1 MPIDRYTH
9 APSTPALPWRNA
21 SLWLLATAFLAV
33 WLGTLGYRHLIPTD
47 EGRYA
52 EIAREMFTSGDWVTI
67 RYNDLKYFEKPPL
80 QMWGTALAYTLFGVG
95 DWQARLFTALSGMVG
110 IALTMLAAARWWG
123 KRVAVI
129 SGLVLVSAPMWNVG
143 AHFNSLDMGVAGC
156 MTMALASLLLAQ
168 HPDAT
173 RAQQRG
179 WMWACW
185 ASMAL
190 AVLSKGLIGVVLPG
204 FVLVVYTLVARDW
217 ALWRRLHLVTGLIVF
232 FAVSAPWFVLISV
245 RNPEFVWFFFVHEHF
260 QRFTSAVHNRSEP
273 LWYFV
278 PLLLAGFLPWLA
290 QLPAAANLTFGRSG
304 ISSAAAN
311 GFRPT
316 LLLGLWAIL
325 IFAFFSL
332 SNSKLP
338 GYIFP
343 IIPALAVLAA
353 LALEHTGERAWR
365 WQLKAFLA
373 LAVIGLAV
381 SGYVATMSSDMY
393 PNAVFSRFALFL
405 AGAFAAGAA
414 FTWLA
419 LRVGGRRFESLVAFA
434 SAWFLT
440 FTVATLGHEA
450 FGRSMSG
457 IDLVPA
463 VKPWLKPGVPF
474 YAVER
479 LDHTI
484 PFYLGKPTVMVQ
496 EPDELAFGV
505 RQEPSKWIPTTEA
518 FVARWQDLGKA
529 GSEAVAMMG
538 PGTYDRLAAQG
549 VPMIIIARDARRVI
563 VRRN

>member
-1 MPIDRYTH
+1 MPIDRS
-9 APSTPALPWRNA
+9 ANAPALPWRNA
-21 SLWLLATAFLAV
+21 SLWLLAAAFLAV

-52 EIAREMFTSGDWVTI
+52 EIAREMFTTGDWVTI
-67 RYNDLKYFEKPPL
+67 RYNALKYFEKPPL
-80 QMWGTALAYTLFGVG
+80 QMWGTALAYTLFGIG
-95 DWQARLFTALSGMVG
+95 DWQARLFTALSG
-110 IALTMLAAARWWG
+110 IAGLVFTMLAAARWWG
-123 KRVAVI
+123 RRTAVI
-129 SGLVLVSAPMWNVG
+129 TGLVLVSAPMWNVG

-156 MTMALASLLLAQ
+156 MTMALAALLLAQ

-173 RAQQRG
+173 RSQQRN
-179 WMWACW
+179 WMWVCW

-217 ALWRRLHLVTGLIVF
+217 ALWKRLHLMTGLIVF
-232 FAVSAPWFVLISV
+232 FAVGAPWFALISA
-245 RNPEFVWFFFVHEHF
+245 RNPEFAWFFFVHEHF
-260 QRFTSAVHNRSEP
+260 QRFTSTVHNRNAP

-290 QLPAAANLTFGRSG
+290 QLPGAARLSFARTET
-304 ISSAAAN
+304 ATN

-316 LLLGLWAIL
+316 LMLGLWAIL
-325 IFAFFSL
+325 IFAFFSI
-332 SNSKLP
+332 SDSKLP

-353 LALEHTGERAWR
+353 LALETTSERAWR
-365 WQLKAFLA
+365 WQLKVFLA
-373 LAVIGLAV
+373 LAVVGLAA

-393 PNAVFSRFALFL
+393 PNAVFSRFGVFL
-405 AGAFAAGAA
+405 AVAFAAGAV

-419 LRVGGRRFESLVAFA
+419 LRFADRRFESLVAFA
-434 SAWFLT
+434 CAWFLT
-440 FTVATLGHEA
+440 FTVALLGHEA

-479 LDHTI
+479 LDHTM
-484 PFYLGKPTVMVQ
+484 PFYLGTPTTMVQ
-496 EPDELAFGV
+496 QPDELAFGIE
-505 RQEPSKWIPTTEA
+505 QEPTKWIPTTEA
-518 FVARWQDLGKA
+518 FVTHWKEGGQ
-529 GSEAVAMMG
+529 AVAMMG
-538 PGTYDRLAAQG
+538 PGTYDRLSAQG
-549 VPMIIIARDARRVI
+549 VPMIVIARDARRVI

>member
-1 MPIDRYTH
+1 MPIDRS
-9 APSTPALPWRNA
+9 ANAPALPWRNA
-21 SLWLLATAFLAV
+21 SLWLLAAAFLAV

-52 EIAREMFTSGDWVTI
+52 EIAREMFTTGDWVTI
-67 RYNDLKYFEKPPL
+67 RYNALKYFEKPPL
-80 QMWGTALAYTLFGVG
+80 QMWGTALAYTLFGIG
-95 DWQARLFTALSGMVG
+95 DWQARLFTALSG
-110 IALTMLAAARWWG
+110 IAGLVFTMLAAARWWG
-123 KRVAVI
+123 KRTAVI
-129 SGLVLVSAPMWNVG
+129 TGLVLVSAPMWNVG

-156 MTMALASLLLAQ
+156 MTMALAALLLAQ

-173 RAQQRG
+173 RSQQRN
-179 WMWACW
+179 WMWVCW

-204 FVLVVYTLVARDW
+204 FVLVVYTLAARDW
-217 ALWRRLHLVTGLIVF
+217 ALWKRLHLVTGLIVF
-232 FAVSAPWFVLISV
+232 FAVGAPWFVLISA
-245 RNPEFVWFFFVHEHF
+245 RNPEFAWFFFVHEHF
-260 QRFTSAVHNRSEP
+260 QRFTSTVHNRNAP

-290 QLPAAANLTFGRSG
+290 QLPGAARLTFAR
-304 ISSAAAN
+304 AETAAN

-316 LLLGLWAIL
+316 LMLGLWAIL
-325 IFAFFSL
+325 IFAFFSI
-332 SNSKLP
+332 SDSKLP

-353 LALEHTGERAWR
+353 LVLENTSERAWR
-365 WQLKAFLA
+365 WQLKGFLA
-373 LAVIGLAV
+373 LAVVGLVA

-393 PNAVFSRFALFL
+393 PNAVFSRFGAFL
-405 AGAFAAGAA
+405 AAAFAAGAV

-419 LRVGGRRFESLVAFA
+419 LRFADKRLESLVAFA
-434 SAWFLT
+434 CAWFLT
-440 FTVATLGHEA
+440 FTTALLGHEA

-479 LDHTI
+479 LDHTM
-484 PFYLGKPTVMVQ
+484 PFYLGTPTTMVQ
-496 EPDELAFGV
+496 QPDELAFGIE
-505 RQEPSKWIPTTEA
+505 QEPTKWIPTTEA
-518 FVARWQDLGKA
+518 FVARWKEGGQ
-529 GSEAVAMMG
+529 AVAMMG
-538 PGTYDRLAAQG
+538 PGTYDRLATQG
-549 VPMIIIARDARRVI
+549 VPMTLIARDARRVI

>member
-1 MPIDRYTH
+1 MSIDRT
-9 APSTPALPWRNA
+9 AQAPALPWRNA
-21 SLWLLATAFLAV
+21 SLWLLAAAFLAI

-52 EIAREMFTSGDWVTI
+52 EIAREMFVSGDWVTI
-67 RYNDLKYFEKPPL
+67 RYNALKYFEKPPL
-80 QMWGTALAYTLFGVG
+80 QMWGTALAYTLFGIG
-95 DWQARLFTALSGMVG
+95 DWQARLFTALSGIVG
-110 IALTMLAAARWWG
+110 IVFTVLAAARWWG
-123 KRVAVI
+123 KRTAVI
-129 SGLVLVSAPMWNVG
+129 SGLVLVSAPLWNVG
-143 AHFNSLDMGVAGC
+143 SHFNSLDMGVAGC
-156 MTMALASLLLAQ
+156 MTMALGALLLAQ

-217 ALWRRLHLVTGLIVF
+217 ALWKRLHLVTGLIIF
-232 FAVSAPWFVLISV
+232 FAVGAPWFVLISM
-245 RNPEFVWFFFVHEHF
+245 RNPEFAWFFFVHEHF
-260 QRFTSAVHNRSEP
+260 QRFTSTVHNRNAP

-278 PLLLAGFLPWLA
+278 PLLVAGFLPWLA
-290 QLPAAANLTFGRSG
+290 QLPSAARLTFARGETAS
-304 ISSAAAN
+304 N

-316 LLLGLWAIL
+316 LMLGLWAIL
-325 IFAFFSL
+325 IFAFFSI
-332 SNSKLP
+332 SDSKLP

-343 IIPALAVLAA
+343 IIPALAILGA
-353 LALEHTGERAWR
+353 LVLEHTSERAWR
-365 WQLKAFLA
+365 WQLKGFLA
-373 LAVIGLAV
+373 LALAGLAA

-393 PNAVFSRFALFL
+393 PNAVFAQFAMFL
-405 AGAFAAGAA
+405 AVAFAAGAG

-419 LRVGGRRFESLVAFA
+419 LRLAGKRFESVVAFA
-434 SAWFLT
+434 CAWFLT
-440 FTVATLGHEA
+440 FAAAMLGHEA

-463 VKPWLKPGVPF
+463 VRPWLKPDVPF

-479 LDHTI
+479 LDHTM
-484 PFYLGKPTVMVQ
+484 PFYLGRPTIMVQ

-505 RQEPSKWIPTTEA
+505 KQEPAKWVPTTEA
-518 FVARWQDLGKA
+518 FVARWKA
-529 GSEAVAMMG
+529 GGQAVAMMG
-538 PGTYDRLAAQG
+538 PGTYDRLTAQG
-549 VPMIIIARDARRVI
+549 VPMILIARDARRVI

>member
-1 MPIDRYTH
+1 MPIDRS
-9 APSTPALPWRNA
+9 ANAPALPWRNA
-21 SLWLLATAFLAV
+21 SLWLLAAAFLAV

-52 EIAREMFTSGDWVTI
+52 EIAREMFTTGDWVTI
-67 RYNDLKYFEKPPL
+67 RYNALKYFEKPPL

-95 DWQARLFTALSGMVG
+95 DWQARLFTALSG
-110 IALTMLAAARWWG
+110 IAGLVFTMLAAARWWG
-123 KRVAVI
+123 KRTAVI
-129 SGLVLVSAPMWNVG
+129 TGLVLVSAPMWNVG

-156 MTMALASLLLAQ
+156 MTMALAALLLAQ

-173 RAQQRG
+173 RSQQRN
-179 WMWACW
+179 WMWVCW

-217 ALWRRLHLVTGLIVF
+217 ALWKRLHLMTGLIVF
-232 FAVSAPWFVLISV
+232 FAVGAPWFALISA
-245 RNPEFVWFFFVHEHF
+245 RNPEFAWFFFVHEHF
-260 QRFTSAVHNRSEP
+260 QRFTSTVHNRNAP

-290 QLPAAANLTFGRSG
+290 QLPGAARLSFARTET
-304 ISSAAAN
+304 ATN

-316 LLLGLWAIL
+316 LMLGLWAIL
-325 IFAFFSL
+325 IFAFFSI
-332 SNSKLP
+332 SDSKLP

-353 LALEHTGERAWR
+353 LALETTSERAWR
-365 WQLKAFLA
+365 WQLKVFLA
-373 LAVIGLAV
+373 LAVVGLAA

-393 PNAVFSRFALFL
+393 PNAVFSRFGVFL
-405 AGAFAAGAA
+405 AVAFAAGAV

-419 LRVGGRRFESLVAFA
+419 LRFADRRFESLVAFA
-434 SAWFLT
+434 CAWFLT
-440 FTVATLGHEA
+440 FTVALLGHEA

-479 LDHTI
+479 LDHTM
-484 PFYLGKPTVMVQ
+484 PFYLGTPTTMVQ
-496 EPDELAFGV
+496 QPDELAFGIE
-505 RQEPSKWIPTTEA
+505 QEPTKWIPTTEA
-518 FVARWQDLGKA
+518 FVTHWKEGGQ
-529 GSEAVAMMG
+529 AVAMMG
-538 PGTYDRLAAQG
+538 PGTYDRLSAQG
-549 VPMIIIARDARRVI
+549 VPMIVIARDARRVI

>member
-1 MPIDRYTH
+1 MPIDRSSN
-9 APSTPALPWRNA
+9 APALPWRNA
-21 SLWLLATAFLAV
+21 SLWLLAAAFLAI

-52 EIAREMFTSGDWVTI
+52 EIAREMFSTGDWVTI
-67 RYNDLKYFEKPPL
+67 RYSGLKYFEKPPL

-95 DWQARLFTALSGMVG
+95 DWQARLFTALSGVVG
-110 IALTMLAAARWWG
+110 IVFTVLAAARWWG
-123 KRVAVI
+123 KRVAVV

-156 MTMALASLLLAQ
+156 MTMALAALLLAQ

-217 ALWRRLHLVTGLIVF
+217 QLWKRLHLVTGLVVF
-232 FAVSAPWFVLISV
+232 FVVAAPWFVLISA
-245 RNPEFVWFFFVHEHF
+245 RNPEFAWFFFVHEHF
-260 QRFTSAVHNRSEP
+260 QRFTSTVHNRNAP
-273 LWYFV
+273 VWYFV

-290 QLPAAANLTFGRSG
+290 QLPGAMRLTFAPSET
-304 ISSAAAN
+304 AAN

-316 LLLGLWAIL
+316 LILGLWAIL
-325 IFAFFSL
+325 IFAFFSI
-332 SNSKLP
+332 SDSKLP

-343 IIPALAVLAA
+343 IIPALAILAA
-353 LALEHTGERAWR
+353 LVLERTSQHAWR

-373 LAVIGLAV
+373 LALVGLAA
-381 SGYVATMSSDMY
+381 SGYVATMSSGMY

-405 AGAFAAGAA
+405 AVAFVAGAA

-419 LRVGGRRFESLVAFA
+419 LRLANRRFESLVAFA
-434 SAWFLT
+434 CAWFLT
-440 FTVATLGHEA
+440 FTAALLGHEA
-450 FGRSMSG
+450 FGRLMSG
-457 IDLVPA
+457 IELVPA
-463 VKPWLKPGVPF
+463 VKPWLKPDVPF

-479 LDHTI
+479 LDHTM
-484 PFYLGKPTVMVQ
+484 PFYLGRPTTMVQ

-505 RQEPSKWIPTTEA
+505 QQEPAKWIPTTEA
-518 FVARWQDLGKA
+518 FVARWKEGGQA
-529 GSEAVAMMG
+529 IAMMG
-538 PGTYDRLAAQG
+538 PGTYDGLASQG
-549 VPMIIIARDARRVI
+549 VPMIVIARDARRVI
-563 VRRN
+563 VRRH

>member
-1 MPIDRYTH
+1 MPIDRTNP
-9 APSTPALPWRNA
+9 APSLPWRNA
-21 SLWLLATAFLAV
+21 SLWLLAAALVAV

-52 EIAREMFTSGDWVTI
+52 EIAREMLSSGDWVTI
-67 RYNDLKYFEKPPL
+67 RYNALKYFEKPPL
-80 QMWGTALAYTLFGVG
+80 QMWGTALAYTLFGIG
-95 DWQARLFTALSGMVG
+95 DWQARLFTALSGIVG
-110 IALTMLAAARWWG
+110 IVFTMLAAARWWG
-123 KRVAVI
+123 KRTAVL
-129 SGLVLVSAPMWNVG
+129 SGLVLVSAPLWNVG
-143 AHFNSLDMGVAGC
+143 SHFNSLDMGVAGC
-156 MTMALASLLLAQ
+156 MTMALGALLLAQ

-217 ALWRRLHLVTGLIVF
+217 ALWKRLHLVSGLVVF
-232 FAVSAPWFVLISV
+232 FAVGAPWFVLISM
-245 RNPEFVWFFFVHEHF
+245 RNPEFAWFFFVHEHF
-260 QRFTSAVHNRSEP
+260 QRFTSTVHNRNAP

-278 PLLLAGFLPWLA
+278 PLLVAGFLPWLA
-290 QLPAAANLTFGRSG
+290 QLPGAARLAVTRGETAS
-304 ISSAAAN
+304 N

-325 IFAFFSL
+325 IFAFFSI
-332 SNSKLP
+332 SDSKLP

-343 IIPALAVLAA
+343 VIPALAVLAA
-353 LALEHTGERAWR
+353 LVLERTSQHAWR
-365 WQLKAFLA
+365 WQLRAFLA
-373 LAVIGLAV
+373 LALIGLAA

-393 PNAVFSRFALFL
+393 ANAVFSRFAMFL
-405 AGAFAAGAA
+405 AVAFVAGAG

-419 LRVGGRRFESLVAFA
+419 LRLAERRFESVLAFA
-434 SAWFLT
+434 CAWFLT
-440 FTVATLGHEA
+440 FTVAMLGHEA

-463 VKPWLKPGVPF
+463 VKPWLKPDVPF

-479 LDHTI
+479 LDHTM
-484 PFYLGKPTVMVQ
+484 PFYLSRPTIMVQ

-505 RQEPSKWIPTTEA
+505 EQEPAKWVPTTEA
-518 FVARWQDLGKA
+518 FVARWKA
-529 GSEAVAMMG
+529 GGQAVAMMG
-538 PGTYDRLAAQG
+538 PGTYDRLTAQG
-549 VPMIIIARDARRVI
+549 VPMIVIARDARRVI

>member
-1 MPIDRYTH
+1 MPIDR
-9 APSTPALPWRNA
+9 STNAPALPWRNA
-21 SLWLLATAFLAV
+21 SLWLLAAAFLAV

-67 RYNDLKYFEKPPL
+67 RYNALKYFEKPPL
-80 QMWGTALAYTLFGVG
+80 QMWGTALAYTLFGIG
-95 DWQARLFTALSGMVG
+95 DWQARLFTALSGIVG
-110 IALTMLAAARWWG
+110 IVFTVLAAARWWG
-123 KRVAVI
+123 KRTAVI
-129 SGLVLVSAPMWNVG
+129 TGLVLVSAPMWNVG
-143 AHFNSLDMGVAGC
+143 SHFNSLDMGVAGC
-156 MTMALASLLLAQ
+156 MTMALGALLLAQ
-168 HPDAT
+168 HPSAT

-204 FVLVVYTLVARDW
+204 FVLVVYTFVARDW
-217 ALWRRLHLVTGLIVF
+217 ALWKRLHLVTGLIVF
-232 FAVSAPWFVLISV
+232 FAVGAPWFVLISA
-245 RNPEFVWFFFVHEHF
+245 RNPEFAWFFFVHEHF
-260 QRFTSAVHNRSEP
+260 QRFTSTVHNRNAP

-290 QLPAAANLTFGRSG
+290 QLPGAARLTFARGKG
-304 ISSAAAN
+304 EASSAAN

-316 LLLGLWAIL
+316 LILGLWAIL
-325 IFAFFSL
+325 IFAFFSI
-332 SNSKLP
+332 SDSKLP

-343 IIPALAVLAA
+343 IIPALAILAA
-353 LALEHTGERAWR
+353 LVLEHTSERAWR

-373 LAVIGLAV
+373 LAVVGLAA

-393 PNAVFSRFALFL
+393 PNAVFSRFAAFL
-405 AGAFAAGAA
+405 AVAFAAGAA

-419 LRVGGRRFESLVAFA
+419 LRLASQRFESMVAFA
-434 SAWFLT
+434 CAWFLT
-440 FTVATLGHEA
+440 FTAAMLGHEA

-463 VKPWLKPGVPF
+463 VKPWLKPDVPF

-479 LDHTI
+479 LDHTM
-484 PFYLGKPTVMVQ
+484 PFYLGRPTVMVQ
-496 EPDELAFGV
+496 SPDELAFGV
-505 RQEPSKWIPTTEA
+505 EQEPTKWVPTTEA
-518 FVARWQDLGKA
+518 FVTRWKEGGQ
-529 GSEAVAMMG
+529 AVAMMG
-538 PGTYDRLAAQG
+538 PGTYDQLAARG
-549 VPMIIIARDARRVI
+549 VPMIVIARDARRVI

>member
-1 MPIDRYTH
+1 MPINRSDTAH
-9 APSTPALPWRNA
+9 ALPWRTS
-21 SLWLLATAFLAV
+21 SLWLLAAALLAV

-52 EIAREMFTSGDWVTI
+52 EIAREMFSSGDWVTI

-95 DWQARLFTALSGMVG
+95 DWQARLFTALSGIIG
-110 IALTMLAAARWWG
+110 IVFTVLAAARWWG
-123 KRVAVI
+123 KRVAVV
-129 SGLVLVSAPMWNVG
+129 SALVLASAPMWNVG

-156 MTMALASLLLAQ
+156 MTMALAALLLAQ

-185 ASMAL
+185 SAMAL

-204 FVLVVYTLVARDW
+204 FVLVVYTVAARDW
-217 ALWRRLHLVTGLIVF
+217 ALWKRLHLVTGLMLF
-232 FAVSAPWFVLISV
+232 FAVGAPWFVLISA
-245 RNPEFVWFFFVHEHF
+245 RNPEFAWFFFVHEHF
-260 QRFTSAVHNRSEP
+260 QRFTSTVHHRDAP

-278 PLLLAGFLPWLA
+278 PLLVAGFLPWLA
-290 QLPAAANLTFGRSG
+290 QLPGAARLTMAREQV
-304 ISSAAAN
+304 AAN

-316 LLLGLWAIL
+316 LLLGLWAVL
-325 IFAFFSL
+325 IFVFFSV

-343 IIPALAVLAA
+343 IMPALAILAA
-353 LALEHTGERAWR
+353 LALEQTGERMWR
-365 WQLKAFLA
+365 WQLKIFLGVS
-373 LAVIGLAV
+373 LVGLAAC
-381 SGYVATMSSDMY
+381 GYLATMSSEMY
-393 PNAVFSRFALFL
+393 PNAVFARFSVFL
-405 AGAFAAGAA
+405 AAAFVAGAVL
-414 FTWLA
+414 TWLA
-419 LRVGGRRFESLVAFA
+419 LRRSARRFESLAAFA
-434 SAWFLT
+434 CGWFLT
-440 FTVATLGHEA
+440 FTIALLGHEA

-479 LDHTI
+479 LDHTM
-484 PFYLGKPTVMVQ
+484 PFYLDTPAVMVQ

-505 RQEPSKWIPTTEA
+505 EHEPAKWIPTTNA
-518 FVARWQDLGKA
+518 FIARWRDGGQ
-529 GSEAVAMMG
+529 AVAMMG
-538 PGTYDRLAAQG
+538 PGTYQRLAAQG
-549 VPMIIIARDARRVI
+549 VPMTVIAQDARRVI
-563 VRRN
+563 VRRQ

>member
-1 MPIDRYTH
+1 MPIDRSDT
-9 APSTPALPWRNA
+9 APALPWRT
-21 SLWLLATAFLAV
+21 STLWLLAAALLAV

-95 DWQARLFTALSGMVG
+95 DWQARLFAALSGVIG
-110 IALTMLAAARWWG
+110 IAFTMLAAARWWG
-123 KRVAVI
+123 KRVAVV
-129 SGLVLVSAPMWNVG
+129 SALVLASAPMWNVG

-156 MTMALASLLLAQ
+156 MTMALAALLLAQ

-173 RAQQRG
+173 PARRRG

-185 ASMAL
+185 AAMAL

-217 ALWRRLHLVTGLIVF
+217 ALWKRLHLVTGLVVF
-232 FAVSAPWFVLISV
+232 FAVGAPWFVLISA
-245 RNPEFVWFFFVHEHF
+245 RNPEFAWFFFVHEHF
-260 QRFTSAVHNRSEP
+260 QRFTSTVHHRQAP

-278 PLLLAGFLPWLA
+278 PLLVAGFLPWLA
-290 QLPAAANLTFGRSG
+290 QLPGAARLTMARDRT
-304 ISSAAAN
+304 AAN

-316 LLLGLWAIL
+316 LLLGLWAVL
-325 IFAFFSL
+325 IFAFFSV

-343 IIPALAVLAA
+343 IVPALAILAA
-353 LALEHTGERAWR
+353 LVLEQTSERMWR
-365 WQLKAFLA
+365 WQLKAFLGVS
-373 LAVIGLAV
+373 LVGLAAC
-381 SGYVATMSSDMY
+381 GYLATMSSEMY
-393 PNAVFSRFALFL
+393 PNAVFARFAVFV
-405 AGAFAAGAA
+405 AVAFVAGAA
-414 FTWLA
+414 LTWLA
-419 LRVGGRRFESLVAFA
+419 LRCSARRFESLAAFA
-434 SAWFLT
+434 CGWFLT
-440 FTVATLGHEA
+440 FTVALLGHEA

-479 LDHTI
+479 LDHTMS
-484 PFYLGKPTVMVQ
+484 FYLDTPAVMVQ

-505 RQEPSKWIPTTEA
+505 EHEPAKWIPTTDA
-518 FVARWQDLGKA
+518 FVARWRDGGQ
-529 GSEAVAMMG
+529 AVAMMS
-538 PGTYDRLAAQG
+538 PGTYQRLAAQG
-549 VPMIIIARDARRVI
+549 VPMTVIAQDARRVI
-563 VRRN
+563 VRRQ

>member
-1 MPIDRYTH
+1 MSIDRT
-9 APSTPALPWRNA
+9 AQAPALPWRNA
-21 SLWLLATAFLAV
+21 SLWLLAAAFLAI

-52 EIAREMFTSGDWVTI
+52 EIAREMFVSGDWVTI
-67 RYNDLKYFEKPPL
+67 RYNALKYFEKPPL
-80 QMWGTALAYTLFGVG
+80 QMWGTALAYTLFGIG
-95 DWQARLFTALSGMVG
+95 DWQARLFTALSGIVG
-110 IALTMLAAARWWG
+110 IVFTMLAAARWWG
-123 KRVAVI
+123 KRTAVI
-129 SGLVLVSAPMWNVG
+129 SGLVLVSAPLWNVG
-143 AHFNSLDMGVAGC
+143 SHFNSLDMGVAGC
-156 MTMALASLLLAQ
+156 MTMALGALLLAQ

-217 ALWRRLHLVTGLIVF
+217 ALWKRLHLVTGLIIF
-232 FAVSAPWFVLISV
+232 FAVGAPWFVLISM
-245 RNPEFVWFFFVHEHF
+245 RNPEFAWFFFVHEHF
-260 QRFTSAVHNRSEP
+260 QRFTSTVHNRNAP

-278 PLLLAGFLPWLA
+278 PLLVAGFLPWLA
-290 QLPAAANLTFGRSG
+290 QLPSAARLTFARGETAS
-304 ISSAAAN
+304 N

-316 LLLGLWAIL
+316 LMLGLWAIL
-325 IFAFFSL
+325 IFAFFSI
-332 SNSKLP
+332 SDSKLP

-343 IIPALAVLAA
+343 IIPALAILGA
-353 LALEHTGERAWR
+353 LVLEHTSERAWR
-365 WQLKAFLA
+365 WQLKGFLA
-373 LAVIGLAV
+373 LALAGLAA

-393 PNAVFSRFALFL
+393 PNAVFAQFAMFL
-405 AGAFAAGAA
+405 AVAFAAGAG

-419 LRVGGRRFESLVAFA
+419 LRLAGKRFESVVAFA
-434 SAWFLT
+434 CAWFLT
-440 FTVATLGHEA
+440 FTAAMLGHEA

-463 VKPWLKPGVPF
+463 VRPWLKPDVPF

-479 LDHTI
+479 LDHTM
-484 PFYLGKPTVMVQ
+484 PFYLGRPTIMVQ

-505 RQEPSKWIPTTEA
+505 EQEPSKWVPTTEA
-518 FVARWQDLGKA
+518 FVASWKA
-529 GSEAVAMMG
+529 GGQAVAMMG
-538 PGTYDRLAAQG
+538 PGTYDRLTAQG
-549 VPMIIIARDARRVI
+549 VPMIVIARDARRVI

>member
-1 MPIDRYTH
+1 MPIDRS
-9 APSTPALPWRNA
+9 ANAPALPWRNA
-21 SLWLLATAFLAV
+21 SLWLLAAAFLAV

-52 EIAREMFTSGDWVTI
+52 EIAREMFTTGDWVTI
-67 RYNDLKYFEKPPL
+67 RYNALKYFEKPPL
-80 QMWGTALAYTLFGVG
+80 QMWGTALAYMLFGIG
-95 DWQARLFTALSGMVG
+95 DWQARLFTALSG
-110 IALTMLAAARWWG
+110 IAGLVFTMLAAARWWG
-123 KRVAVI
+123 KRTAVI
-129 SGLVLVSAPMWNVG
+129 TGLVLVSAPMWNVG

-156 MTMALASLLLAQ
+156 MTMALAALLLAQ
-168 HPDAT
+168 HPDTT
-173 RAQQRG
+173 RSQQRN
-179 WMWACW
+179 WMWVCW

-217 ALWRRLHLVTGLIVF
+217 ALWKRLHLVTGLIVF
-232 FAVSAPWFVLISV
+232 FAVGAPWFVLISA
-245 RNPEFVWFFFVHEHF
+245 RNPEFAWFFFVHEHF
-260 QRFTSAVHNRSEP
+260 QRFTSTVHNRNAP

-290 QLPAAANLTFGRSG
+290 QLPGAARLTFARGETAS
-304 ISSAAAN
+304 N

-316 LLLGLWAIL
+316 LILGLWAIL
-325 IFAFFSL
+325 IFAFFSI
-332 SNSKLP
+332 SDSKLP

-353 LALEHTGERAWR
+353 LVLENTSERAWR
-365 WQLKAFLA
+365 WQLKAFLV
-373 LAVIGLAV
+373 LAVVGLAA

-393 PNAVFSRFALFL
+393 PNAVFSRFGAFL
-405 AGAFAAGAA
+405 GVAFAAGAV

-419 LRVGGRRFESLVAFA
+419 LRFADRRFESLVAFA
-434 SAWFLT
+434 CAWFLT
-440 FTVATLGHEA
+440 FTTALLGHEA

-479 LDHTI
+479 LDHTM
-484 PFYLGKPTVMVQ
+484 PFYLGTPTTMVQ
-496 EPDELAFGV
+496 QPDELAFGIE
-505 RQEPSKWIPTTEA
+505 QEPAKWIPTTEA
-518 FVARWQDLGKA
+518 FVARWKEGGQ
-529 GSEAVAMMG
+529 AVAMMG
-538 PGTYDRLAAQG
+538 PGTYDRLATQG
-549 VPMIIIARDARRVI
+549 VPMIVIARDARRVI

>member
-1 MPIDRYTH
+1 MPLDRS
-9 APSTPALPWRNA
+9 ANAPALPWRNA
-21 SLWLLATAFLAV
+21 SLWLLAAAFLAV

-52 EIAREMFTSGDWVTI
+52 EIAREMFTTGDWVTI
-67 RYNDLKYFEKPPL
+67 RYNALKYFEKPPL

-95 DWQARLFTALSGMVG
+95 DWQARLFTALSG
-110 IALTMLAAARWWG
+110 IAGLVFTMLAAARWWG
-123 KRVAVI
+123 KRIAVVT
-129 SGLVLVSAPMWNVG
+129 GLVLVSAPMWNVG

-156 MTMALASLLLAQ
+156 MTMALAALLLAQ

-173 RAQQRG
+173 RSQRRN

-217 ALWRRLHLVTGLIVF
+217 ALWKRLHLVTGLIVF
-232 FAVSAPWFVLISV
+232 FAVGAPWFVLISA
-245 RNPEFVWFFFVHEHF
+245 RNPEFAWFFFVHEHF
-260 QRFTSAVHNRSEP
+260 QRFTSTVHNRNAP

-290 QLPAAANLTFGRSG
+290 QLPGAARLSFARSET
-304 ISSAAAN
+304 AAN

-316 LLLGLWAIL
+316 LMLGLWATL
-325 IFAFFSL
+325 IFAFFSI
-332 SNSKLP
+332 SDSKLP

-353 LALEHTGERAWR
+353 LVLDKTSERAWR

-373 LAVIGLAV
+373 LAVVGLAA

-393 PNAVFSRFALFL
+393 PNAVFSRFGMFL
-405 AGAFAAGAA
+405 AVAFAAGAV

-419 LRVGGRRFESLVAFA
+419 LRFAGRRFESLTAFA
-434 SAWFLT
+434 CAWFLT
-440 FTVATLGHEA
+440 FTAALLGHEA

-479 LDHTI
+479 LDHTM
-484 PFYLGKPTVMVQ
+484 PFYLGTPTTMVQ
-496 EPDELAFGV
+496 QPDELAFGIE
-505 RQEPSKWIPTTEA
+505 QEPTKWIPTTEA
-518 FVARWQDLGKA
+518 FVTHWKEGGQ
-529 GSEAVAMMG
+529 AVAMMG
-538 PGTYDRLAAQG
+538 PGTYDRLSAQG
-549 VPMIIIARDARRVI
+549 VPMIVIARDARRVI

>member
-1 MPIDRYTH
+1 MPIDR
-9 APSTPALPWRNA
+9 STNAPALPWRNA
-21 SLWLLATAFLAV
+21 SLWLLAAAFLAV

-52 EIAREMFTSGDWVTI
+52 EIAREMFTTGDWVTI
-67 RYNDLKYFEKPPL
+67 RYNALKYFEKPPL

-95 DWQARLFTALSGMVG
+95 DWQARLFTALSGVAG
-110 IALTMLAAARWWG
+110 IVFTVLAAGRWWG
-123 KRVAVI
+123 KRIAAI
-129 SGLVLVSAPMWNVG
+129 TGLVLVSAPMWNVG

-156 MTMALASLLLAQ
+156 MTMALAALLLAQ

-173 RAQQRG
+173 RSQQRN
-179 WMWACW
+179 WMWVCW

-217 ALWRRLHLVTGLIVF
+217 ALWKRLHLVTGLIVF
-232 FAVSAPWFVLISV
+232 FAVGAPWFVLISA
-245 RNPEFVWFFFVHEHF
+245 RNPEFAWFFFVHEHF
-260 QRFTSAVHNRSEP
+260 QRFTSTVHNRNAP

-290 QLPAAANLTFGRSG
+290 QLPGAARLTFARSE
-304 ISSAAAN
+304 AASN

-316 LLLGLWAIL
+316 LIVGLWAIL
-325 IFAFFSL
+325 IFAFFSI
-332 SNSKLP
+332 SDSKLP

-353 LALEHTGERAWR
+353 LVLENTSERAWR

-373 LAVIGLAV
+373 LTVVGLAA

-393 PNAVFSRFALFL
+393 PNAVFARFGMFL
-405 AGAFAAGAA
+405 AVAFAAGAV

-419 LRVGGRRFESLVAFA
+419 LRLADKRFESLVAFA
-434 SAWFLT
+434 CAWFLT
-440 FTVATLGHEA
+440 FTTALLGHEA

-463 VKPWLKPGVPF
+463 VKPWLQPGVPF

-479 LDHTI
+479 LDHTM
-484 PFYLGKPTVMVQ
+484 PFYLGTPTTMVQ

-505 RQEPSKWIPTTEA
+505 EQEPAKWIPTTEV
-518 FVARWQDLGKA
+518 FVTRWKEGGQ
-529 GSEAVAMMG
+529 AVAMMG
-538 PGTYDRLAAQG
+538 PGTYDRLATQG
-549 VPMIIIARDARRVI
+549 VPMIVITRDARRVI

>member
-1 MPIDRYTH
+1 MPIDRS
-9 APSTPALPWRNA
+9 ANAPALPWRNA
-21 SLWLLATAFLAV
+21 SLWLLAAAFLAV

-52 EIAREMFTSGDWVTI
+52 EIAREMFTTGDWVTI
-67 RYNDLKYFEKPPL
+67 RYNALKYFEKPPL
-80 QMWGTALAYTLFGVG
+80 QMWGTALAYTLFGIG
-95 DWQARLFTALSGMVG
+95 DWQARLFTALSG
-110 IALTMLAAARWWG
+110 IAGLVFTMLAAARWWG
-123 KRVAVI
+123 RRTAVI
-129 SGLVLVSAPMWNVG
+129 TGLVLVSAPMWNVG

-156 MTMALASLLLAQ
+156 MTMALAALLLAQ

-173 RAQQRG
+173 RSQQRN
-179 WMWACW
+179 WMWVCW
-185 ASMAL
+185 AAMAL

-217 ALWRRLHLVTGLIVF
+217 VLWKRLHLVTGLIVF
-232 FAVSAPWFVLISV
+232 FAVGAPWFVLISA
-245 RNPEFVWFFFVHEHF
+245 RNPEFAWFFFVHEHF
-260 QRFTSAVHNRSEP
+260 QRFTSTVHNRNAP

-290 QLPAAANLTFGRSG
+290 QLPGAVRLSFARSET
-304 ISSAAAN
+304 AAN

-316 LLLGLWAIL
+316 LMLGLWAIL
-325 IFAFFSL
+325 IFAFFSI
-332 SNSKLP
+332 SDSKLP

-353 LALEHTGERAWR
+353 LVLENTGERAWR

-373 LAVIGLAV
+373 LAVVGLAA

-393 PNAVFSRFALFL
+393 PNAVFSRFGLFL
-405 AGAFAAGAA
+405 AVAFAAGAV

-419 LRVGGRRFESLVAFA
+419 LRFADKRFESLVAFA
-434 SAWFLT
+434 CAWFLT
-440 FTVATLGHEA
+440 FTTALLGHEA

-479 LDHTI
+479 LDHTM
-484 PFYLGKPTVMVQ
+484 PFYLGTPTTMVQ
-496 EPDELAFGV
+496 QPDELAFGIE
-505 RQEPSKWIPTTEA
+505 QEPTKWIPTTEA
-518 FVARWQDLGKA
+518 FVARWKEGGQ
-529 GSEAVAMMG
+529 AVAMMG
-538 PGTYDRLAAQG
+538 PGTYDRLSAQG
-549 VPMIIIARDARRVI
+549 VPMIVIARDARRVI

>member
-1 MPIDRYTH
+1 MPIDR
-9 APSTPALPWRNA
+9 STNAPALPWRNA
-21 SLWLLATAFLAV
+21 SLWLLAAALLAI

-52 EIAREMFTSGDWVTI
+52 EIAREMFASGDWVTI
-67 RYNDLKYFEKPPL
+67 RYNGLKYFEKPPL

-95 DWQARLFTALSGMVG
+95 DWQARLFTALSGIVG
-110 IALTMLAAARWWG
+110 IVFTMLAAARWWG
-123 KRVAVI
+123 KRVAVV

-156 MTMALASLLLAQ
+156 MTMALAALLLAQ
-168 HPDAT
+168 HPDAS

-217 ALWRRLHLVTGLIVF
+217 ALWKRLHLVSGLIVF
-232 FAVSAPWFVLISV
+232 FAVAAPWFVLISA
-245 RNPEFVWFFFVHEHF
+245 RNPEFAWFFFVHEHF
-260 QRFTSAVHNRSEP
+260 QRFTSTVHNRNAP
-273 LWYFV
+273 VWYFV

-290 QLPAAANLTFGRSG
+290 QLPGAAKLTFARSET
-304 ISSAAAN
+304 APN

-316 LLLGLWAIL
+316 LVLGLWAIL
-325 IFAFFSL
+325 IFVFFSI
-332 SNSKLP
+332 SDSKLP

-343 IIPALAVLAA
+343 IIPALAMLAA
-353 LALEHTGERAWR
+353 LVLEHASERAWR
-365 WQLKAFLA
+365 WQLRAFLA
-373 LAVIGLAV
+373 LALVGLAA
-381 SGYVATMSSDMY
+381 SGYVATMSSGMY
-393 PNAVFSRFALFL
+393 PNAVFARFAVFL
-405 AGAFAAGAA
+405 AVAFGAGAA

-419 LRVGGRRFESLVAFA
+419 LRLANTRFESLAAFA
-434 SAWFLT
+434 CAWFLT
-440 FTVATLGHEA
+440 FTAATLGHEA

-463 VKPWLKPGVPF
+463 VRPWLKPDVPF

-479 LDHTI
+479 LDHTM
-484 PFYLGKPTVMVQ
+484 PFYLGRPTIMVQ

-505 RQEPSKWIPTTEA
+505 QQEPAKWIQTTEA
-518 FVARWQDLGKA
+518 FVARWKEGGQA
-529 GSEAVAMMG
+529 IAMMG
-538 PGTYDRLAAQG
+538 PGTYDRLVAQG
-549 VPMIIIARDARRVI
+549 VPMVVVARDARRVI
-563 VRRN
+563 VRRH

>member
-1 MPIDRYTH
+1 MPIDRS
-9 APSTPALPWRNA
+9 ANAPALPWRNA
-21 SLWLLATAFLAV
+21 SLWLPAAAFLAL

-67 RYNDLKYFEKPPL
+67 RYNALKYFEKPPL
-80 QMWGTALAYTLFGVG
+80 QMWGTALAYTLFGIG
-95 DWQARLFTALSGMVG
+95 DWQARLFTALSGIVG
-110 IALTMLAAARWWG
+110 IVFTMLAAARWWG
-123 KRVAVI
+123 KRTAVI

-156 MTMALASLLLAQ
+156 MTMALGALLLAQ
-168 HPDAT
+168 HPSAT
-173 RAQQRG
+173 RAQQRC

-217 ALWRRLHLVTGLIVF
+217 ALWKRLHLLTGLIVF
-232 FAVSAPWFVLISV
+232 FAVSAPWFVLISA
-245 RNPEFVWFFFVHEHF
+245 RNPEFAWFFFVHEHF
-260 QRFTSAVHNRSEP
+260 QRFTSTVHNRNAP

-290 QLPAAANLTFGRSG
+290 QLPGAARLTFARAE
-304 ISSAAAN
+304 AATN

-316 LLLGLWAIL
+316 LLLGLWAVL
-325 IFAFFSL
+325 IFAFFSI
-332 SNSKLP
+332 SDSKLP

-343 IIPALAVLAA
+343 IIPALAMLAA
-353 LALEHTGERAWR
+353 LALERMSERAWR
-365 WQLKAFLA
+365 RQLVAFLA
-373 LAVIGLAV
+373 LAVIGLAA

-393 PNAVFSRFALFL
+393 PNAVFSRFAVFL
-405 AGAFAAGAA
+405 AVAFGAGAVL
-414 FTWLA
+414 TWLA
-419 LRVGGRRFESLVAFA
+419 LCMASRRFESLVAFA
-434 SAWFLT
+434 CAWFLT
-440 FTVATLGHEA
+440 FTTAMLGHEA

-479 LDHTI
+479 LDHTM
-484 PFYLGKPTVMVQ
+484 PFYLGTPTIMVR

-505 RQEPSKWIPTTEA
+505 QQEPSKWIPTTDA
-518 FVARWQDLGKA
+518 FVARWKDGGQ
-529 GSEAVAMMG
+529 AVAMMG

-549 VPMIIIARDARRVI
+549 VPMVVIARDARRVV

>member
-1 MPIDRYTH
+1 MPIDRTTH
-9 APSTPALPWRNA
+9 APALPWRNA
-21 SLWLLATAFLAV
+21 SLWLLAAAFLAI

-67 RYNDLKYFEKPPL
+67 RYNALKYFEKPPL
-80 QMWGTALAYTLFGVG
+80 QMWGTALAYTLFGIG
-95 DWQARLFTALSGMVG
+95 DWQARLFTALSGIVG
-110 IALTMLAAARWWG
+110 IAFTVLAAARWWG
-123 KRVAVI
+123 RRTAVI
-129 SGLVLVSAPMWNVG
+129 AGLVLVSAPLWNVG
-143 AHFNSLDMGVAGC
+143 SHFNSLDMGVAGC
-156 MTMALASLLLAQ
+156 MTMALGALLLAQ

-173 RAQQRG
+173 RAQQRN

-204 FVLVVYTLVARDW
+204 FVLVVYTLAARDW
-217 ALWRRLHLVTGLIVF
+217 ALWKRLHLVTGLIVF
-232 FAVSAPWFVLISV
+232 FAVGAPWFLLISA
-245 RNPEFVWFFFVHEHF
+245 RNPEFAWFFFVHEHF
-260 QRFTSAVHNRSEP
+260 QRFTSTVHNRNAP

-290 QLPAAANLTFGRSG
+290 QLPGATRLTFARSETA
-304 ISSAAAN
+304 SN

-316 LLLGLWAIL
+316 LVLGLWAIL
-325 IFAFFSL
+325 IFAFFSI
-332 SNSKLP
+332 SDSKLP

-343 IIPALAVLAA
+343 IVPALAILAA
-353 LALEHTGERAWR
+353 LGLEQTSERAWS
-365 WQLKAFLA
+365 WQLRAFLA
-373 LAVIGLAV
+373 LALVGLAA

-393 PNAVFSRFALFL
+393 PNAVFSRFAVFL
-405 AGAFAAGAA
+405 AVAFAAEAVL
-414 FTWLA
+414 TWLA
-419 LRVGGRRFESLVAFA
+419 LRLADRRFESIVAFA
-434 SAWFLT
+434 CAWFLT
-440 FTVATLGHEA
+440 FTAATLGHEA

-479 LDHTI
+479 LDHTM
-484 PFYLGKPTVMVQ
+484 PFYLGRPTTMVQ

-505 RQEPSKWIPTTEA
+505 AQEPTKWIPTTEA
-518 FVARWQDLGKA
+518 FVARWKEGGQ
-529 GSEAVAMMG
+529 AVAMMG

-549 VPMIIIARDARRVI
+549 VPMIVIARDARRVI

>member
-1 MPIDRYTH
+1 MPIDRSDT
-9 APSTPALPWRNA
+9 APALPWRT
-21 SLWLLATAFLAV
+21 STLWLLAAALLAV

-95 DWQARLFTALSGMVG
+95 DWQARLFTALSGVIG
-110 IALTMLAAARWWG
+110 IAFTMLAAARWWG

-129 SGLVLVSAPMWNVG
+129 SALVLASAPMWNVG

-156 MTMALASLLLAQ
+156 MTMALAALLLAQ

-173 RAQQRG
+173 PARRRG

-185 ASMAL
+185 AAMAL

-217 ALWRRLHLVTGLIVF
+217 ALWKRLHLVTGLVVF
-232 FAVSAPWFVLISV
+232 FAVGAPWFVLISA
-245 RNPEFVWFFFVHEHF
+245 RNSEFAWFFFVHEHF
-260 QRFTSAVHNRSEP
+260 QRFTSTVHHRQAP

-278 PLLLAGFLPWLA
+278 PLLVAGFLPWLA
-290 QLPAAANLTFGRSG
+290 QLPGAARLTTARDRT
-304 ISSAAAN
+304 AAN

-316 LLLGLWAIL
+316 LLLGLWAVL
-325 IFAFFSL
+325 IFAFFNV

-343 IIPALAVLAA
+343 IVPALAVLAA
-353 LALEHTGERAWR
+353 LALEQTSERMWR
-365 WQLKAFLA
+365 WQLKAFLGVS
-373 LAVIGLAV
+373 LVGLAAC
-381 SGYVATMSSDMY
+381 GYLATMSSEMY
-393 PNAVFSRFALFL
+393 PNAVFARFAAFL
-405 AGAFAAGAA
+405 AVAFVAGATL
-414 FTWLA
+414 TWLA
-419 LRVGGRRFESLVAFA
+419 LRCSARRFESLAAFA
-434 SAWFLT
+434 CGWFLT
-440 FTVATLGHEA
+440 FTVALLGHEA

-479 LDHTI
+479 LDHTM
-484 PFYLGKPTVMVQ
+484 PFYLDTPAVMVQ

-505 RQEPSKWIPTTEA
+505 EHEPAKWIPTTDA
-518 FVARWQDLGKA
+518 FVARWRDGGQ
-529 GSEAVAMMG
+529 AVAMMS
-538 PGTYDRLAAQG
+538 PGTYQRLAAQG
-549 VPMIIIARDARRVI
+549 VPMTAIAQDARRVI
-563 VRRN
+563 VRRQ

>member
-1 MPIDRYTH
+1 MPIDRS
-9 APSTPALPWRNA
+9 ANAPALPWRNA
-21 SLWLLATAFLAV
+21 SLWLLAAAFLAV

-52 EIAREMFTSGDWVTI
+52 EIAREMFTTGDWVTI
-67 RYNDLKYFEKPPL
+67 RYNALKYFEKPPL
-80 QMWGTALAYTLFGVG
+80 QMWGTALAYTLFGIG
-95 DWQARLFTALSGMVG
+95 DWQARLFTALSG
-110 IALTMLAAARWWG
+110 IAGLVFTMLAAARWWG
-123 KRVAVI
+123 RRTAVI
-129 SGLVLVSAPMWNVG
+129 TGLVLVSAPMWNVG

-156 MTMALASLLLAQ
+156 MTMALAALLLAQ

-173 RAQQRG
+173 RSQQRN
-179 WMWACW
+179 WMWVCW

-217 ALWRRLHLVTGLIVF
+217 VLWKRLHLVTGLIVF
-232 FAVSAPWFVLISV
+232 FAVGAPWFVLISA
-245 RNPEFVWFFFVHEHF
+245 RNPEFAWFFFVHEHF
-260 QRFTSAVHNRSEP
+260 QRFTSTVHNRNAP

-278 PLLLAGFLPWLA
+278 PLLLVGFLPWLA
-290 QLPAAANLTFGRSG
+290 QLPGAVRLSFARSET
-304 ISSAAAN
+304 AAN

-316 LLLGLWAIL
+316 LMLGLWAIL
-325 IFAFFSL
+325 IFAFFSI
-332 SNSKLP
+332 SDSKLP

-353 LALEHTGERAWR
+353 LVLENTGERAWR

-373 LAVIGLAV
+373 LAVVGLAA

-393 PNAVFSRFALFL
+393 PNAVFSRFGLFL
-405 AGAFAAGAA
+405 AVAFAAGAV

-419 LRVGGRRFESLVAFA
+419 LRFADKRFESLVAFA
-434 SAWFLT
+434 CAWFLT
-440 FTVATLGHEA
+440 FTTALLGHEA

-479 LDHTI
+479 LDHTM
-484 PFYLGKPTVMVQ
+484 PFYLGTPTTMVQ
-496 EPDELAFGV
+496 QPDELAFGIE
-505 RQEPSKWIPTTEA
+505 QEPTKWIPTTEA
-518 FVARWQDLGKA
+518 FVARWKEGGQ
-529 GSEAVAMMG
+529 AVAMMG
-538 PGTYDRLAAQG
+538 PGTYDRLSAQG
-549 VPMIIIARDARRVI
+549 VPMIVIARDARRVI

>member
-1 MPIDRYTH
+1 MPIDRS
-9 APSTPALPWRNA
+9 ANAPALPWRNA
-21 SLWLLATAFLAV
+21 SLWLLAAAFLAI

-52 EIAREMFTSGDWVTI
+52 EIAREMFASGDWVTI
-67 RYNDLKYFEKPPL
+67 RYNALKYFEKPPL
-80 QMWGTALAYTLFGVG
+80 QMWGTALAYTLFGIG
-95 DWQARLFTALSGMVG
+95 DWQARLFTALSGIVG
-110 IALTMLAAARWWG
+110 IVFTMLAAARWWG
-123 KRVAVI
+123 KRTAVV

-156 MTMALASLLLAQ
+156 MTMALGALLLAQ
-168 HPDAT
+168 HPSAT
-173 RAQQRG
+173 RAQQRW

-217 ALWRRLHLVTGLIVF
+217 ALWKRLHLLTGLIVF
-232 FAVSAPWFVLISV
+232 FAVSAPWFVLISA
-245 RNPEFVWFFFVHEHF
+245 RNPEFAWFFFVHEHF
-260 QRFTSAVHNRSEP
+260 QRFTSTVHNRNAP

-290 QLPAAANLTFGRSG
+290 QLPGAARLTFER
-304 ISSAAAN
+304 AETATN

-316 LLLGLWAIL
+316 LLLGLWAVL
-325 IFAFFSL
+325 IFAFFSI
-332 SNSKLP
+332 SDSKLP

-343 IIPALAVLAA
+343 IIPALAMLAA
-353 LALEHTGERAWR
+353 LVLERTSERAWR
-365 WQLKAFLA
+365 RQLVAFLA
-373 LAVIGLAV
+373 LAVIALAA

-393 PNAVFSRFALFL
+393 PNAVFSRFAVFL
-405 AGAFAAGAA
+405 AVAFGAGAVL
-414 FTWLA
+414 TWLA
-419 LRVGGRRFESLVAFA
+419 LCMASRRFESLVAFA
-434 SAWFLT
+434 CAWFLT
-440 FTVATLGHEA
+440 FTTAMLGHEA

-479 LDHTI
+479 LDHTM
-484 PFYLGKPTVMVQ
+484 PFYLGTPTTMVQ

-505 RQEPSKWIPTTEA
+505 QQEPSKWIPTTDA
-518 FVARWQDLGKA
+518 FVARWKDGGQ
-529 GSEAVAMMG
+529 AVAMMG

-549 VPMIIIARDARRVI
+549 VPMVVIARDARRVV